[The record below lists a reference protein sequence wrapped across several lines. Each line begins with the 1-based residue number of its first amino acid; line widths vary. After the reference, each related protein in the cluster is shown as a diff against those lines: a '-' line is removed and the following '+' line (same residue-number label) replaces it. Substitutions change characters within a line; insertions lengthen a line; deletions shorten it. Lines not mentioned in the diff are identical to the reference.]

1 MNERIKELYNQ
12 SLEEKYQYGGSDAK
26 PGEMYSNYIT
36 VLNPEKF
43 AELIVLECV
52 NAVMDGTKE
61 GDHYAMRIEQHFD
74 NGQGGILHFGVEELP
89 VCKHDW
95 YSAKNPVVQNG
106 SVCVICGAIDARE
119 PEELKNERTT

>member
-1 MNERIKELYNQ
+1 MNERIKELSKQ
-12 SLEEKYQYGGSDAK
+12 AQQYAEYVTPQGCEWLDTFK
-26 PGEMYSNYIT
+26 
-36 VLNPEKF
+36 EKF
-43 AELIVLECV
+43 AELIVFECV

-119 PEELKNERTT
+119 PEELKND